1 MRQLSIQ
8 LNKLTTSQ
16 QNKVKNQMLKMYD
29 LTSREKITYK
39 NISTILTGFTTS
51 SNIKK
56 VNAVLLKYQTEA
68 AKHVLNNKDNV
79 SFILMHVQFNYAS
92 NCQTTIGQLINNL
105 NDVSTAFAW
114 TSAAATIFAAG
125 QYIAA
130 AFDFGFSTPWAL
142 GATAISVITG
152 AVSACCGLAA
162 NHYQSEANQLPEGF
176 QTRLSEF
183 CNIYPLCMFPA
194 QLIELITTATITI
207 STFSWVFPVATA
219 IVDIAIAILDTF
231 NTIND

>member
-1 MRQLSIQ
+1 
-8 LNKLTTSQ
+8 
-16 QNKVKNQMLKMYD
+16 MLKMYD

-79 SFILMHVQFNYAS
+79 SFILMHAQFNYAS

-114 TSAAATIFAAG
+114 TSAAAAIFAAG

-142 GATAISVITG
+142 GATAVSVITG

-162 NHYQSEANQLPEGF
+162 SHYQSEANQLPEGF
-176 QTRLSEF
+176 QTGLSEF
-183 CNIYPLCMFPA
+183 CNIYPLGMFPA
-194 QLIELITTATITI
+194 QLIELIATATITI